1 MAQAPRILHITSTAH
16 TEPRPASDAATPAW
30 SIYCYR
36 QAATLLLEG
45 RPLEVH
51 AGSVLLIPPN
61 VEHALVQSEPGAH
74 LSARFTL
81 PYPLEQGDAVPVC
94 AVLELGPELG
104 ALWDRF
110 EQAIVAFSARPAQAE
125 ARLWDLLW
133 ELADRTLRSR
143 REEPRLHVAL
153 TRACR
158 IVHARLTEPLSLSDL
173 AGPAGVSPAHLTRLF
188 RAELGLT
195 ATDYLRRCR
204 MERALQLLTR
214 SELPIKE
221 IACEVGI
228 PDLHAFN
235 KAVRRGY
242 GVSPR
247 ELRAR
252 GLAPA
257 TLSLRSSRP
266 PRNDVTPQLA
276 AAAD

>member
-1 MAQAPRILHITSTAH
+1 V
-16 TEPRPASDAATPAW
+16 
-30 SIYCYR
+30 
-36 QAATLLLEG
+36 LEG
-45 RPLEVH
+45 RALELH
-51 AGSVLLIPPN
+51 AGSAVLIPPN
-61 VEHALVQSEPGAH
+61 VAHELLAREPGAR

-81 PYPLEQGDAVPVC
+81 PGAQGSGDDVPVC
-94 AVLELGPELG
+94 AVQDLGPELG
-104 ALWDRF
+104 PVWDRF
-110 EQAIVAFSARPAQAE
+110 EQAIVAFSSRPAQAE
-125 ARLWDLLW
+125 AWLWDLLW

-143 REEPRLHVAL
+143 REQPQLHVAL

-158 IVHARLTEPLSLSDL
+158 VVHARLTESLTLADL
-173 AGPAGVSPAHLTRLF
+173 ARPAGVSPAHLTRLF
-188 RAELGLT
+188 RAELGIT

-252 GLAPA
+252 GLAPS
-257 TLSLRSSRP
+257 TLSLRSAGRRP
-266 PRNDVTPQLA
+266 VLSSPSPAPLI
-276 AAAD
+276 